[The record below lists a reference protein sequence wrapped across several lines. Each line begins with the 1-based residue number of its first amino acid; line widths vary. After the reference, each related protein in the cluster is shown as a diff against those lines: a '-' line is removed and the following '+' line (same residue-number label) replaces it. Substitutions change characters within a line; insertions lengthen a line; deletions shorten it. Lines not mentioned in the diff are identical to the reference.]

1 MSQRLQATR
10 LQRSLGDG
18 WERLNRWSTNPWRKA
33 SLLLIVML
41 SSFVVGSSVGA
52 IAGVSELMD
61 PVAALITVAVWE
73 TMVRL
78 RRPWPKRADTLLGL
92 QMLDM
97 TRIGLIY
104 GLLLEG
110 FKLL

>member
-18 WERLNRWSTNPWRKA
+18 WERLNLWSANPWRRA

-41 SSFVVGSSVGA
+41 SSFVIGSSIGA
-52 IAGVSELMD
+52 IAGVSGHSD
-61 PVAALITVAVWE
+61 PVAALITVVALE
-73 TMVRL
+73 ALVRL
-78 RRPWPKRADTLLGL
+78 RRPWPKRAETLLGL